1 MVLEIDALVRLWAF
15 EWEIISKSI
24 AIPAVNAIQ
33 TLFNQPTELEK
44 ARHPHCAVKIVS
56 TPIRP

>member
-1 MVLEIDALVRLWAF
+1 MVLEVDAVVRLWAF
-15 EWEIISKSI
+15 EKEFISKSI
-24 AIPAVNAIQ
+24 AIPAVNALL

-56 TPIRP
+56 TPIRL